1 VSQTSHCSDLA
12 RSAAD
17 IACAGHMQP
26 DRCPA
31 VSELVGVINPERK
44 RDMSTTISAGPSL
57 TPWKGIAALPPAVGV
72 GIRLDGTGASCGEP
86 ARSRHKPRRAAVGG
100 HTRTVGVRASL
111 SQRCEHTVAVQGR
124 SL

>member
-1 VSQTSHCSDLA
+1 VSHTSHCSDLA
-12 RSAAD
+12 RPEAD
-17 IACAGHMQP
+17 IACADHMQP

-31 VSELVGVINPERK
+31 VSELAGVINPERK

-86 ARSRHKPRRAAVGG
+86 ARSRHEPRRAAVGG
-100 HTRTVGVRASL
+100 HTRTVGVRVCL
-111 SQRCEHTVAVQGR
+111 SQRCEHMVAVQGR